1 MVEKK
6 HSDKLENNKGDRL
19 TFKSVYLLLFFV
31 IILGG
36 VLVNN
41 FSGLFKNKPELF
53 KDENDISNGV
63 SSHQIESRLDNKI
76 IDMIP
81 DIFIYDKLREGVFL
95 GVKGDLKDIYAYDIN
110 NNSLKKIIRVKDEGN
125 FIKSLSC
132 NSDWIVW
139 VENEVLIMDTSNKPF
154 KWQIVAQNILTGE
167 QIVIDKSPFSSNK
180 FEVPMHIDYTPNKVS
195 ISNEDVV
202 VYCRNDF
209 RGAKI
214 ISELICYDI
223 KSKERKV
230 IAQTSDVIKELIME
244 CNIYGDNIVWSRFR
258 ELNDDYEYRFTRYKY
273 SDLYIYNIKT
283 DKTEQLTKDDFYH
296 DAYIFEDKVVAIYVP
311 PNKPNQTAYNSEVVL
326 MNLNDK
332 KFNTIVHEDSP
343 CYRRKEDEMVRCSP
357 KIDSKYISWSNS
369 GGFSNRF
376 IYDYKNNK
384 FIEIYDGTEDAHDN
398 TIVMYDRFSNYA
410 LFYIAGTD
418 GDIKKFCVIINDIK

>member
-180 FEVPMHIDYTPNKVS
+180 FEVPMHIDYTPNRQ
-195 ISNEDVV
+195 N
-202 VYCRNDF
+202 R
-209 RGAKI
+209 A
-214 ISELICYDI
+214 
-223 KSKERKV
+223 
-230 IAQTSDVIKELIME
+230 T
-244 CNIYGDNIVWSRFR
+244 
-258 ELNDDYEYRFTRYKY
+258 YK
-273 SDLYIYNIKT
+273 
-283 DKTEQLTKDDFYH
+283 
-296 DAYIFEDKVVAIYVP
+296 
-311 PNKPNQTAYNSEVVL
+311 
-326 MNLNDK
+326 
-332 KFNTIVHEDSP
+332 
-343 CYRRKEDEMVRCSP
+343 
-357 KIDSKYISWSNS
+357 
-369 GGFSNRF
+369 G
-376 IYDYKNNK
+376 
-384 FIEIYDGTEDAHDN
+384 
-398 TIVMYDRFSNYA
+398 
-410 LFYIAGTD
+410 
-418 GDIKKFCVIINDIK
+418 

>member
-167 QIVIDKSPFSSNK
+167 Q
-180 FEVPMHIDYTPNKVS
+180 
-195 ISNEDVV
+195 
-202 VYCRNDF
+202 
-209 RGAKI
+209 
-214 ISELICYDI
+214 
-223 KSKERKV
+223 
-230 IAQTSDVIKELIME
+230 
-244 CNIYGDNIVWSRFR
+244 
-258 ELNDDYEYRFTRYKY
+258 
-273 SDLYIYNIKT
+273 
-283 DKTEQLTKDDFYH
+283 
-296 DAYIFEDKVVAIYVP
+296 
-311 PNKPNQTAYNSEVVL
+311 
-326 MNLNDK
+326 
-332 KFNTIVHEDSP
+332 
-343 CYRRKEDEMVRCSP
+343 
-357 KIDSKYISWSNS
+357 
-369 GGFSNRF
+369 
-376 IYDYKNNK
+376 
-384 FIEIYDGTEDAHDN
+384 
-398 TIVMYDRFSNYA
+398 
-410 LFYIAGTD
+410 
-418 GDIKKFCVIINDIK
+418 